1 MRVKKLKSGVLFES
15 KQQNKYFYD
24 RTRGATMLC
33 HPLLY
38 YLLDMHNRGI
48 DVGQWVKQMVFSD
61 AEAVLLDG
69 YGPVSRPELD
79 YYYRRFSMLRE
90 NGFFG
95 DTDLERLLSGRLR
108 AEDVRIALA
117 NIQQVTLEVTD
128 ACTLECAYCGYGKFY
143 QDYDRRENKF
153 MDPAAAKALVD
164 YILELADSPFN
175 YSNQRGI
182 SIGFYGGEPLL
193 NFPFI
198 REMVEY
204 VGQLKPRHN
213 YFTFSMTTNSLLL
226 EKYMDFLVE
235 HKFNLLISLDGDEIS
250 NSYRVCKDGSPAYP
264 HIMRNARA
272 LREKYPD
279 YFRENVGFNA
289 VFHNRNS
296 VSSLHRFFKE
306 EFDIVPGISEL
317 NTTGIKDSMK
327 EEFRRTYANVNE
339 SLYQAEDYALIEK
352 EMFIRLPNIRSVGTF
367 IDQYSGFGYRDYND
381 LISTYE
387 GMKRIPTGTCQPFSK
402 KVFLTVNGKILP
414 CERIGQQHGLGWVD
428 EHGVNID
435 FEKIAALY
443 NGYYDKLKKQCT
455 ACASAQMCL
464 QCMFYLDIE
473 ADSPYCT
480 GLLGEKDF
488 SRFLSSQMSYLE
500 EKPETYTRI
509 MKEVAFE

>member
-1 MRVKKLKSGVLFES
+1 MKKLKSGVLFDS

-24 RTRGATMLC
+24 RSRGTTMLC

-38 YLLDMHNRGI
+38 YLLEKHNRGI
-48 DVGQWVKQMVFSD
+48 DVPKWFEQAISGEAEPVF
-61 AEAVLLDG
+61 LDG
-69 YGPVSRPELD
+69 YGSVSRQELD
-79 YYYRRFSMLRE
+79 YYYRKFSVFRE
-90 NGFFG
+90 NGFF
-95 DTDLERLLSGRLR
+95 DEADLENLLSGRLK
-108 AEDVRIALA
+108 AEDIKIALA
-117 NIQQVTLEVTD
+117 NLKQVILEVTD
-128 ACTLECAYCGYGKFY
+128 ACNLECAYCGYGKFY

-153 MDPAAAKALVD
+153 MDPEAAKAMVD
-164 YILELADSPFN
+164 YILELADSPLN
-175 YSNQRGI
+175 YSHQRGI

-198 REMVEY
+198 KEMVDY
-204 VGQLKPRHN
+204 VGHLKPRHN
-213 YFTFSMTTNSLLL
+213 YFTFSMTTNGLLL
-226 EKYMDFLVE
+226 ERYMDFLVE
-235 HKFNLLISLDGDEIS
+235 HKFNLLVSLDGDEHS

-272 LREKYPD
+272 LSEMYPD
-279 YFRENVGFNA
+279 YFKKNVNFNA

-296 VSSLHRFFKE
+296 VSTLHRFFKE
-306 EFDIVPGISEL
+306 EFDTTPGISEL
-317 NTTGIKDSMK
+317 NTSGIKDSMK

-339 SLYQAEDYALIEK
+339 SLHQAEDYALIEK

-381 LISTYE
+381 LISTHE
-387 GMKRIPTGTCQPFSK
+387 GMKRIPTSTCQPFSK

-414 CERIGQQHGLGWVD
+414 CEQIGQQYGLGLVN
-428 EHGVNID
+428 EQGVKLD

-443 NGYYDKLKKQCT
+443 NNYYDKLKKQCT
-455 ACASAQMCL
+455 ACAAAQMCL

-473 ADSPYCT
+473 ADNPHCA
-480 GLLGEKDF
+480 GLMVEKDI
-488 SRFLSSQMSYLE
+488 SDFLSSQVSYLE